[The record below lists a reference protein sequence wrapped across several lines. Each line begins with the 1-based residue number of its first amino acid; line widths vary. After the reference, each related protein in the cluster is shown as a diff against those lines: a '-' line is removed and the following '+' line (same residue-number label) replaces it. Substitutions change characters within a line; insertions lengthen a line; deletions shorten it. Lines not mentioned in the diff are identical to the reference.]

1 MQTTDVRQTAQ
12 QAVDQSKSFLGKQV
26 DDKTTEIGQQIGSVA
41 QELRSMGDQLKQSP
55 IAGPVAGYVDQGVG
69 YVERLGQYLQD
80 ADSDRLIGDL
90 EGFARQQPWA
100 VAAGALVL
108 GFAASRFLKT
118 SSSRR
123 YRSGSYDAASGT
135 YGGGTGR
142 GYGISS
148 GTAYGSPGT
157 GYGTTGTGYGG
168 TSYGSAGGGTADTGY
183 SATGIRSGATDT
195 TDTTGIRSGGERYA
209 T

>member
-26 DDKTTEIGQQIGSVA
+26 DGKTTEIGQQIGSVA
-41 QELRSMGDQLKQSP
+41 QELRSVGDQLKQSP
-55 IAGPVAGYVDQGVG
+55 IAGPVAGYVDQGIG

-80 ADSDRLIGDL
+80 ADSDRLVGDL
-90 EGFARQQPWA
+90 ETFARQQPWA

-118 SSSRR
+118 SSTRR

-135 YGGGTGR
+135 YGGGTGA

-148 GTAYGSPGT
+148 GTAYGSTGT
-157 GYGTTGTGYGG
+157 GYGT
-168 TSYGSAGGGTADTGY
+168 SGTADTGY
-183 SATGIRSGATDT
+183 AATGIRSDATDT